1 MANIVDYILEEDYP
15 RYQELVAKA
24 AENKANAPKV
34 KKERVPLTKEQ
45 KIERM
50 KKQREA
56 LNAKLEALINGEG
69 EIPTMNGEDAE

>member
-34 KKERVPLTKEQ
+34 KKERAPLTKEQ
-45 KIERM
+45 KLARM

-56 LNAKLEALINGEG
+56 LDAKLAALLA
-69 EIPTMNGEDAE
+69 GEDTVE

>member
-15 RYQELVAKA
+15 RYQELVTKA

-34 KKERVPLTKEQ
+34 KKKRAPLTKEQ

-56 LNAKLEALINGEG
+56 LNAKLEALINGE
-69 EIPTMNGEDAE
+69 AEVNTENAE

>member
-1 MANIVDYILEEDYP
+1 MANTVDYILEEDYP
-15 RYQELVAKA
+15 RYQELIAKA
-24 AENKANAPKV
+24 AENKAKAPKV
-34 KKERVPLTKEQ
+34 KKERAPLTKEQ

-69 EIPTMNGEDAE
+69 EVNTEDAE

>member
-15 RYQELVAKA
+15 RYQELIAKA

-34 KKERVPLTKEQ
+34 KKERAPMTKEQ

-50 KKQREA
+50 RKQREA
-56 LNAKLEALINGEG
+56 LEAKLTALINGEDTVS
-69 EIPTMNGEDAE
+69 EE

>member
-34 KKERVPLTKEQ
+34 KKERAPLTKEQ
-45 KIERM
+45 KLVRM
-50 KKQREA
+50 QKQREA
-56 LNAKLEALINGEG
+56 LDAKLAALLA
-69 EIPTMNGEDAE
+69 GEDTVE

>member
-15 RYQELVAKA
+15 RYQELVTKA

-34 KKERVPLTKEQ
+34 KKERAPLTKEQ

-56 LNAKLEALINGEG
+56 LNATHE
-69 EIPTMNGEDAE
+69 

>member
-1 MANIVDYILEEDYP
+1 
-15 RYQELVAKA
+15 
-24 AENKANAPKV
+24 
-34 KKERVPLTKEQ
+34 
-45 KIERM
+45 M

>member
-15 RYQELVAKA
+15 RYQELIAKA

-34 KKERVPLTKEQ
+34 KKERAPMTKEQ

-50 KKQREA
+50 RKQREA
-56 LNAKLEALINGEG
+56 LEAKLTALINGEDTVN
-69 EIPTMNGEDAE
+69 EE

>member
-1 MANIVDYILEEDYP
+1 MRNTVDYILEEDYP

-34 KKERVPLTKEQ
+34 KKERAPLTKEQ

-69 EIPTMNGEDAE
+69 EINTKDAE

>member
-1 MANIVDYILEEDYP
+1 MANTVDYILEEDYP
-15 RYQELVAKA
+15 RYQELIAKA
-24 AENKANAPKV
+24 AKNKANAPKV
-34 KKERVPLTKEQ
+34 KKERAPLTKEQ

-69 EIPTMNGEDAE
+69 EVNTEDAE